1 MIAATKFRGRA
12 DRDHTSFGRLY
23 AGRLQNTLL
32 LEGDG
37 LMPGFP
43 RSR

>member
-1 MIAATKFRGRA
+1 MIAATKFRERA
-12 DRDHTSFGRLY
+12 GQDHISFGRLY
-23 AGRLQNTLL
+23 SGRLQNTLL